1 MRNEKMKVQRI
12 VGVASGICLLSAC
25 GARSHIVATNPALS
39 LAPTC
44 PDAVPVF
51 ADNQHVPYDYYEVAL
66 ITAEGNSVYVG
77 NGDLLKSI
85 RKQAA
90 RVGANGI
97 VVDALGATH
106 ATVKVVG
113 AALGS
118 NDAERKGRAIAI
130 WMPSDTARVR
140 EACGGK
146 SQ

>member
-1 MRNEKMKVQRI
+1 MGVQRLFT
-12 VGVASGICLLSAC
+12 VFSLICALTAC
-25 GARSHIVATNPALS
+25 GTRARVVATNPGLS

-44 PDAVPVF
+44 GNAVRVF
-51 ADNQHVPYDYYEVAL
+51 ADNGQVPYDYYEVAL
-66 ITAEGNSVYVG
+66 ITAEGNSVYNS

-85 RKQAA
+85 RNHAA

-106 ATVKVVG
+106 ATVKIVG

-140 EACGGK
+140 EACG
-146 SQ
+146 SSSHR